1 MHRKP
6 PSPTRRHAPRQAS
19 PPSAQE
25 QIFTAEGSPPPGLVG
40 AAPPDDEVVPRL
52 AMPSNESLPKPLI
65 GDQR

>member
-6 PSPTRRHAPRQAS
+6 PSPTPRHATRQAS

-40 AAPPDDEVVPRL
+40 AAPPDDEVVEHP
-52 AMPSNESLPKPLI
+52 ATPSRESLLKPL
-65 GDQR
+65 